1 MTRKRKF
8 IILGFIITVFLLA
21 LGLYLLYYFVW
32 LHHMFIMGLHKS

>member
-8 IILGFIITVFLLA
+8 IIIGFMITVA

-32 LHHMFIMGLHKS
+32 LHHMFIIGLHKS